1 MELLGLKKK
10 RKMILHRIH
19 LQNANKPLFSV
30 ESEQCQALGMSQGCA
45 AWPCVPLKNGTLW
58 YHPAQAETGVC
69 CFLLKFNTDYRCPN
83 HIQFL
88 PNTRAHCEVRQRR
101 DDLLS
106 GHRTGTQRTTWIQRS
121 TSYTV
126 P

>member
-10 RKMILHRIH
+10 KKMVLHRIH

-30 ESEQCQALGMSQGCA
+30 ESEQCQTLGMSQGCA

-83 HIQFL
+83 HIQLL
-88 PNTRAHCEVRQRR
+88 PNTRAHCEVRRRR
-101 DDLLS
+101 DGLLS
-106 GHRTGTQRTTWIQRS
+106 GHRTGTQRTTRIQRS